1 MQNFEDQTII
11 LLSTLLEQSCWV
23 IVLIHSDLFVH
34 VLRYVHLKN
43 SVRPHVSYVTRA
55 QGQRLVWIAEVLLLE
70 VNAYPN
76 PQQSLE
82 SKSSCEDISLFNKD
96 SILLFS
102 TIHRVKESFYP
113 NLLICSDIVY
123 CFNILAKW
131 LV

>member
-34 VLRYVHLKN
+34 VLRYVHLTN
-43 SVRPHVSYVTRA
+43 SVCPHVSYVTRA
-55 QGQRLVWIAEVLLLE
+55 QGQSLVWIAEVLLLE

-102 TIHRVKESFYP
+102 IIHRVKESFYP
-113 NLLICSDIVY
+113 NLLICSDIV
-123 CFNILAKW
+123 
-131 LV
+131 